1 MIAKFFN
8 TKTDSLRKATVMI
21 AVFSLLAKFSGL
33 ARDAVF
39 SNRFGTGELIDAY
52 FAAFR
57 IPDFIFNLL
66 FLGTISVAFIPVFSD
81 YLAKDKNSAFKL
93 ASGIINATIIA
104 TVAIT
109 LLALLFVDPLVHA
122 IAPGFSG
129 EIFELTRD
137 FTKVILLSPLLL
149 SLSAIVSSL
158 LHTYKKFTV
167 VAAVPVV
174 YNLSIIFGVLVLYP
188 AIGPVGLAWGVVLG
202 AFLHLIMQLPQVFV
216 LGFKYSLSLSI
227 KDPGFIR
234 FWKLYWPRIFSMG
247 TGNVTLLIAT
257 IFGSFLASGS
267 LAVFYYANN
276 LQAVFLSVFAISA
289 AIAVFPTLAEFYN
302 QKKVEEFKDLFAKT
316 IIQILYFIVPLSVLM
331 LILRAQIVRLV
342 LGIGEG
348 TSFSFADT
356 RIVSLTL
363 GLFVVSLFAQ
373 ALIPLFS
380 RAFYARHNTI
390 VPVVIGFITIAVNIA
405 ATYFFVTRFGVPGM
419 AIAFSLTSI
428 IHLLLLVTELHKK
441 MGHIRD
447 QYLIINSLKIVIAS
461 AVSAVGA
468 YLSLYAI
475 APLVNMQTYIGV
487 FIQAT
492 GATIIGIAIYMG
504 VTWVQ
509 RLEETRNIVKLLK
522 SYYLKFVYGTE

>member
-1 MIAKFFN
+1 MIAKLFN
-8 TKTDSLRKATVMI
+8 TKTDSLQKATVMI
-21 AVFSLLAKFSGL
+21 AVFSLLAKLSGL

-39 SNRFGTGELIDAY
+39 SNQFGTGGLIDAY

-66 FLGTISVAFIPVFSD
+66 FLGTVSVAFIPVFSG
-81 YLAKDKNSAFKL
+81 YLAKDKQGAYRL
-93 ASGIINATIIA
+93 ASGIINASVLVMAGMSLI
-104 TVAIT
+104 
-109 LLALLFVDPLVHA
+109 ALLFIDPLVHA

-129 EIFELTRD
+129 EAFELTKD
-137 FTKVILLSPLLL
+137 FTKVLLFSPLLL
-149 SLSAIVSSL
+149 SLSAILSSL
-158 LHTYKKFTV
+158 LHSYKKFTI

-174 YNLSIIFGVLVLYP
+174 YNLSIMFGALVLYP
-188 AIGPVGLAWGVVLG
+188 AMGPTGLPLGVVLG
-202 AFLHLIMQLPQVFV
+202 AFLHLLLQLPQVFRM
-216 LGFKYSLSLSI
+216 GFRYSFSLNI
-227 KDPGFIR
+227 KDPGFVQ
-234 FWKLYWPRIFSMG
+234 FWKLYWPRIFSLG

-289 AIAVFPTLAEFYN
+289 SIAVFPTLSEFYN
-302 QKKVEEFKDLFAKT
+302 QNKLEEFKDTLAKT
-316 IIQILYFIVPLSVLM
+316 IIQILYFIVPLSVVM

-348 TSFSFADT
+348 TSFTFADT

-390 VPVVIGFITIAVNIA
+390 IPVVIGFITIIINIV
-405 ATYFFVTRFGVPGM
+405 ATYFFIQWFGVPGM

-428 IHLLLLVTELHKK
+428 IHLILLIVELHKT

-461 AVSAVGA
+461 AVAAVGS

-487 FIQAT
+487 FTQAV
-492 GATIIGIAIYMG
+492 GAGIVGLAIYMG
-504 VTWVQ
+504 VTWMQ
-509 RLEETRNIVKLLK
+509 QLDETKNIVKLLK
-522 SYYLKFVYGTE
+522 SFYLKFVYGTE